1 MSSDLRQPLSSW
13 DTKATQPLID
23 LYQAAAHTDSWL
35 SQLAALCRDPEC
47 ERAATWLLKHH
58 LETGGRGLP
67 EDLIGT
73 HLQDLPKLRHW
84 EAQLHGLQYLERLT
98 WPDTARDA
106 VHEFIGSA
114 ISSDNKLVRAWGY
127 YTFAVFAEHYPDARQ
142 DVADYLEKAH
152 ETEKAASIK
161 VRLRK
166 AFERLGV

>member
-1 MSSDLRQPLSSW
+1 MGMDLKNQLASW

-23 LYQAAAHTDSWL
+23 LYERADLTSGWFG
-35 SQLAALCRDPEC
+35 QLIALCRDPEC
-47 ERAATWLLKHH
+47 ERAATWLLKRH

-106 VHEFIGSA
+106 VHEFNGASHL
-114 ISSDNKLVRAWGY
+114 SDNKLVRAWGFY
-127 YTFAVFAEHYPDARQ
+127 AFSVFAERYPDARQ
-142 DVADYLEKAH
+142 DVADCLETAH
-152 ETEKAASIK
+152 ETEKAASVK

-166 AFERLGV
+166 AFKRLGV